1 MGVIVATMDGNPLVA
16 AGACDAALDR
26 ALHYGDGL
34 FETIAVIKSVP
45 LFWEAHLARLG
56 RGAAILN
63 IPAPP
68 PEIWRKDLRTALDA
82 IPAQPRL
89 LLKLTLG
96 RGPGPGYGSAGAG
109 PPRRYL
115 WLSQWPERNPHY
127 WNPGISAATCEVALL
142 TGAPYLGVKSLNR
155 LNQVMARD
163 ALAPEYAEGVMLD
176 QSGLLREG
184 IMSNLFWVTA
194 GVVHTPELENG
205 GIAGVQRAAILAW
218 LQARGVPTRLGY
230 WPLTMLQDADEIFF
244 SNSLIGVWP
253 VRYFMGRE
261 LPGHDGPI
269 TSVLLTWTR
278 EMGLGPQP

>member
-1 MGVIVATMDGNPLVA
+1 M
-16 AGACDAALDR
+16 AGAYDATLDR

-34 FETIAVIKSVP
+34 FETIAVIRGVP
-45 LFWEAHLARLG
+45 LFWEEHLARLE
-56 RGAAILN
+56 RGATILN
-63 IPAPP
+63 IPAPH
-68 PEIWRKDLRTALDA
+68 PEVWREDLRTALDA

-115 WLSQWPERNPHY
+115 WLSRWPERNPHY

-163 ALAPEYAEGVMLD
+163 ALAPEYAEGVMMD

-184 IMSNLFWVTA
+184 IMSNLFWVTT

-218 LQARGVPTRLGY
+218 LQAHGVPTRLGH
-230 WPLTMLQDADEIFF
+230 WPLAVLQDADEIFF

-269 TSVLLTWTR
+269 TSVLLAWTR

>member
-1 MGVIVATMDGNPLVA
+1 M
-16 AGACDAALDR
+16 AGACDATLDR

-34 FETIAVIKSVP
+34 FETIAVIRSVP

-56 RGAAILN
+56 RGATILN
-63 IPAPP
+63 IPAPH
-68 PEIWRKDLRTALDA
+68 PEVWRKDLLTVLDA
-82 IPAQPRL
+82 IPAQPRF
-89 LLKLTLG
+89 LLKLALS
-96 RGPGPGYGSAGAG
+96 RGPGPGYGSADAG

-115 WLSQWPERNPHY
+115 WLSHWPERNPHY
-127 WNPGISAATCEVALL
+127 WDPGISAATCEVTLL

-163 ALAPEYAEGVMLD
+163 ALASEYAEGVMLD

-184 IMSNLFWVTA
+184 IMSNLFWVTT

-218 LQARGVPTRLGY
+218 LQAHGVPTRLGH
-230 WPLTMLQDADEIFF
+230 WPLAMLQDADEIFF

-253 VRYFMGRE
+253 VRYFMGRG

-269 TSVLLTWTR
+269 TSALLAWVR